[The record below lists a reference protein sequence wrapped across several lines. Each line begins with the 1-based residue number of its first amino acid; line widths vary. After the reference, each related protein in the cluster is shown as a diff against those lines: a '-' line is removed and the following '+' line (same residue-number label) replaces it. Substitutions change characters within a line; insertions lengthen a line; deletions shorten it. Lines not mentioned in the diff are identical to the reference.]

1 MLARVAES
9 MYWLAR
15 DIERA
20 DTYARLLE
28 VAHAMTLE
36 RALPMSEGRR
46 TVWEP
51 LVTITGD
58 LDAFLV
64 NHVRADERSVVWFL
78 SLNSSNPNSVVSCVR
93 RARRNARGVR
103 DLLPTE
109 LWEALNA
116 VYLELRSWPP
126 GRISTQGVYPFC
138 RMVRRSSHLIQ
149 GMTDQA
155 MRQDAPWHF
164 LRLGRFLER
173 AEKTARL
180 LEAKFH
186 FTRPADPLSIA
197 PVDLYHWQSLL
208 RSAGADE
215 AYLRMQLGVGS
226 PLEIARFLMVDPA
239 FPRSITY
246 SFDQVIASLGSL
258 SAAGL
263 MSSDSEALTRA
274 RAARAEVVRD
284 AGNLLGNQVGGLMD
298 RVQVRCNAIHA
309 ALDASCFALSSHGE
323 GGAQYAQA
331 ARQAQN

>member
-9 MYWLAR
+9 MYWVAR

-78 SLNSSNPNSVVSCVR
+78 SLNSSNPNSVVSCIR

-103 DLLPTE
+103 DLVPTE

-126 GRISTQGVYPFC
+126 GRISTEGVYPFC

-149 GMTDQA
+149 GMTDQT

-246 SFDQVIASLGSL
+246 CLDQVIASLGSL

-274 RAARAEVVRD
+274 RAARGEVVRD
-284 AGNLLGNQVGGLMD
+284 AGNLLGNQVGDLMD
-298 RVQVRCNAIHA
+298 RVQVRCNAIHT

-323 GGAQYAQA
+323 GGARYAQA

>member
-9 MYWLAR
+9 MYWIAR
-15 DIERA
+15 DVERA

-28 VAHAMTLE
+28 VSHAMALE
-36 RALPMSEGRR
+36 RDATIVGGRH

-51 LVTITGD
+51 LVEITGD
-58 LDAFLV
+58 LDQFLV
-64 NHVRADERSVVWFL
+64 NHRRADERSVVWFL
-78 SLNSSNPNSVVSCVR
+78 SLNPANTNSVVSCIR

-109 LWEALNA
+109 LWEALNGI
-116 VYLELRSWPP
+116 YLDLRAWPP
-126 GRISTQGVYPFC
+126 GRISTEGVYPFC

-149 GMTDQA
+149 GMADQT

-164 LRLGRFLER
+164 LRIGRFLER

-186 FTRPADPLSIA
+186 FARPADPLAIA

-215 AYLRMQLGVGS
+215 AYLRMELGISS
-226 PLEIARFLMVDPA
+226 PLEIARFLIVDEY
-239 FPRSITY
+239 FPRSVNY
-246 SFDQVIASLGSL
+246 CLGQVADSLDALVVADVMSVHAS
-258 SAAGL
+258 
-263 MSSDSEALTRA
+263 ALVRA
-274 RAARAEVVRD
+274 RAARGEIMRD
-284 AGNLLGNQVGGLMD
+284 ADRLVGSVVGSLMD
-298 RVQVRCNAIHA
+298 RVQQRCNGIHE
-309 ALDASCFALSSHGE
+309 ALDGSCFALSSHGE

>member
-9 MYWLAR
+9 MYWIAR
-15 DIERA
+15 DVERA

-36 RALPMSEGRR
+36 RALPIAEGRR

-58 LDAFLV
+58 LDAFLAT
-64 NHVRADERSVVWFL
+64 HVRADERSVVWFL
-78 SLNSSNPNSVVSCVR
+78 SLNSSNPNSVVSCIR
-93 RARRNARGVR
+93 RARRGARGVR
-103 DLLPTE
+103 DLLPTD
-109 LWEALNA
+109 LWEGLNA
-116 VYLELRSWPP
+116 VYLDLRAWPP
-126 GRISTQGVYPFC
+126 GRISTEGVYPFC
-138 RMVRRSSHLIQ
+138 RMVRRSSYLFQ
-149 GMTDQA
+149 GMADGA

-164 LRLGRFLER
+164 LRIGRFLER

-186 FTRPADPLSIA
+186 FARPADPLSIA
-197 PVDLYHWQSLL
+197 PVDLYHWQNLL

-215 AYLRMQLGVGS
+215 AYMRVELGLGS
-226 PLEIARFLMVDPA
+226 PLEMGRFLIMDPL
-239 FPRSITY
+239 FPRSI
-246 SFDQVIASLGSL
+246 SFCLGEVITSLEAL
-258 SAAGL
+258 TDAGL
-263 MSSDSEALTRA
+263 MPDDAAALGRA
-274 RAARAEVVRD
+274 VAARDEVDRE
-284 AGNLLGNQVGGLMD
+284 ARTLVGKEVGALMD
-298 RVQVRCNAIHA
+298 RVQLRCNALHE

>member
-9 MYWLAR
+9 MYWIAR
-15 DIERA
+15 DVERA

-36 RALPMSEGRR
+36 HGVSMVEGRQ

-51 LVTITGD
+51 LVDITGD
-58 LDAFLV
+58 LDQFLV
-64 NHVRADERSVVWFL
+64 NHRRADERSVVWFL
-78 SLNSSNPNSVVSCVR
+78 SLNPVNANSVVSCIG
-93 RARRNARGVR
+93 RARRNANGVR

-116 VYLELRSWPP
+116 IYLDLRAWPP
-126 GRISTQGVYPFC
+126 GRISTEGVYPFC

-149 GMTDQA
+149 GMTDQT

-164 LRLGRFLER
+164 LRIGRFLER

-197 PVDLYHWQSLL
+197 PVDLYYWQSLL

-215 AYLRMQLGVGS
+215 AYLRMELGITS
-226 PLEIARFLMVDPA
+226 PQEIARFLIVDEY
-239 FPRSITY
+239 FPRSVNY
-246 SFDQVIASLGSL
+246 CLGQVVDSLDAL
-258 SAAGL
+258 MAADV
-263 MSSDSEALTRA
+263 MSSQATALVRA
-274 RAARAEVVRD
+274 RAARGEIMRD
-284 AGNLLGNQVGGLMD
+284 AEPLRVDVVGSLMD
-298 RVQVRCNAIHA
+298 RVQQRCNGIHE

-323 GGAQYAQA
+323 GGTQYAQA

>member
-9 MYWLAR
+9 MYWIAR
-15 DIERA
+15 DVERA

-36 RALPMSEGRR
+36 RAMPTSDGRR

-58 LDAFLV
+58 LDAFLE

-78 SLNSSNPNSVVSCVR
+78 SLNASNPNSVLSCVR
-93 RARRNARGVR
+93 RARRNSRGVR

-116 VYLELRSWPP
+116 VYLELRAWPP
-126 GRISTQGVYPFC
+126 ARISTEGVYPFC
-138 RMVRRSSHLIQ
+138 RIVRRSSYLIQ

-155 MRQDAPWHF
+155 MRRDAPWHF

-215 AYLRMQLGVGS
+215 AYLRMELGVSS
-226 PLEIARFLMVDPA
+226 PLEIARFLIVDAA
-239 FPRSITY
+239 FPRSIN
-246 SFDQVIASLGSL
+246 FCLGEVAASL
-258 SAAGL
+258 
-263 MSSDSEALTRA
+263 EALADADLMPAESHALVRA
-274 RAARAEVVRD
+274 RAARDEIVRD
-284 AGNLLGNQVGGLMD
+284 AGHLVGNQVGSLMD
-298 RVQVRCNAIHA
+298 RVQVRCNAIHT
-309 ALDASCFALSSHGE
+309 ALDASCFALSSHAE
-323 GGAQYAQA
+323 GGTQYAQA

>member
-9 MYWLAR
+9 MYWIAR

-20 DTYARLLE
+20 ETYARLLE

-36 RALPMSEGRR
+36 RAMPVGDGRR

-78 SLNSSNPNSVVSCVR
+78 SLNASNPNSALSCIR

-109 LWEALNA
+109 LWEALNSI
-116 VYLELRSWPP
+116 YLELRAWPP
-126 GRISTQGVYPFC
+126 ARITTEGVYSFC

-149 GMTDQA
+149 GITDQA
-155 MRQDAPWHF
+155 MRHDAPWHF

-173 AEKTARL
+173 AEKTSRL

-186 FTRPADPLSIA
+186 FARPADPLSIA
-197 PVDLYHWQSLL
+197 PVDLYNWQSLL

-215 AYLRMQLGVGS
+215 AYLRMELGVSS
-226 PLEIARFLMVDPA
+226 PLEIARFLIVDPA
-239 FPRSITY
+239 FPRSIN
-246 SFDQVIASLGSL
+246 FCLGQVVASLEALGD
-258 SAAGL
+258 ARL
-263 MSSDSEALTRA
+263 MSGDSEALGRA
-274 RAARAEVVRD
+274 RAARDEVLRE
-284 AGNLLGNQVGGLMD
+284 AGQLVGTQVGSLMD

>member
-9 MYWLAR
+9 MYWIAR

-36 RALPMSEGRR
+36 STVTTLDGRQS
-46 TVWEP
+46 VWEP

-58 LDAFLV
+58 LDQFLV

-78 SLNSSNPNSVVSCVR
+78 SLNPANSNSVVSCVR
-93 RARRNARGVR
+93 RARRNANGVR

-116 VYLELRSWPP
+116 LHLELRAWPP
-126 GRISTQGVYPFC
+126 ARISTEGVYPFC
-138 RMVRRSSHLIQ
+138 RMVRRSSHLVQ

-155 MRQDAPWHF
+155 MRRDAPWHF
-164 LRLGRFLER
+164 LRIGRFLER

-186 FTRPADPLSIA
+186 FARPTDPLSIA
-197 PVDLYHWQSLL
+197 PVELYNWKSLL

-215 AYLRMQLGVGS
+215 VYLRAEVGVTS
-226 PLEIARFLMVDPA
+226 PLEIARFLIVDDA
-239 FPRSITY
+239 FPRSIN
-246 SFDQVIASLGSL
+246 FCLAQVADSLDAL
-258 SAAGL
+258 VAADL
-263 MSSDSEALTRA
+263 MPSQANALMRA
-274 RAARAEVVRD
+274 CAARDEVVRD
-284 AGNLLGNQVGGLMD
+284 TQHLTANRVGSLMD
-298 RVQVRCNAIHA
+298 RVQQRCNGIHE

>member
-9 MYWLAR
+9 MYWIAR

-36 RALPMSEGRR
+36 RAMPVGDGRR

-51 LVTITGD
+51 LVAITGD
-58 LDAFLV
+58 LDGFLV
-64 NHVRADERSVVWFL
+64 NHVRADEHSVVWFL
-78 SLNSSNPNSVVSCVR
+78 SLNASNPNSVLSCIR

-103 DLLPTE
+103 VLLPTE
-109 LWEALNA
+109 LWEALNSI
-116 VYLELRSWPP
+116 YLELRAWPP
-126 GRISTQGVYPFC
+126 ARITTEGVYPFC
-138 RMVRRSSHLIQ
+138 RLVRRSSHLIQ
-149 GMTDQA
+149 GMADQA
-155 MRQDAPWHF
+155 MRRDAPWHF

-173 AEKTARL
+173 AEKTSRL

-186 FTRPADPLSIA
+186 FARPADPLSIA
-197 PVDLYHWQSLL
+197 PVDLYNWQSLL

-215 AYLRMQLGVGS
+215 AYLRMELGVSS
-226 PLEIARFLMVDPA
+226 PLEIARFLIVDPA
-239 FPRSITY
+239 FPRSIN
-246 SFDQVIASLGSL
+246 FCLGQAVASL
-258 SAAGL
+258 
-263 MSSDSEALTRA
+263 EALTDAELMPRNSQALGRA
-274 RAARAEVVRD
+274 RAARDEVVRE
-284 AGNLLGNQVGGLMD
+284 AGQLVGNQVGSLMD